1 MKNWFEV
8 KASFTKIDDDGRER
22 KISESYLF
30 DAVSFSDAEVRITEQ
45 LRQII
50 KGEFVVDKISKSR
63 ICEVFPCESGEYW
76 WKAKINIA
84 TFDEKAGRE
93 KRTSNYFLVAA
104 DDLWEASIRLQE
116 GLSYILIPYQVVGNS
131 VSPIIEVYPYL
142 G

>member
-63 ICEVFPCESGEYW
+63 ICEVFPYESGEYW
-76 WKAKINIA
+76 WKAKINIV